1 MEAAVTSTP
10 DTIVTRRPL
19 PGTLAAARPEPHLV
33 AVARRL
39 IDEGMTSESAAD
51 RIVAEASDP
60 GEIKQASIYF
70 QQRMGSV
77 RASDD
82 GYRSNRIQAALETA
96 YASTR

>member
-1 MEAAVTSTP
+1 MTATS
-10 DTIVTRRPL
+10 DTIVTRPPL

-39 IDEGMTSESAAD
+39 IDEGMTPESAAES
-51 RIVAEASDP
+51 IVAEASDP

-82 GYRSNRIQAALETA
+82 GYRSNRIQAALEMA
-96 YASTR
+96 YANMR